1 MCNFGH
7 YTINKGMKTDRR
19 RIIAAAMTLL
29 VLGSFGQICAK
40 KHWVA
45 TWATAEQV
53 AETHNNPPVPLA
65 GNSIRQIV
73 QTSISGDKL
82 RVKLSNEFGKEPV
95 EIKAAEIAVALTS
108 GNSHLID
115 EQTNTALTFEG
126 SASIVIQPGELV
138 VSDPVMLSM
147 TNRQNM
153 AITLH
158 FGACPANIITSHP
171 GSRTDSY
178 IAEGNTSDFSKSTAT
193 AHWYIINAIE
203 VERKDNARAVVIL
216 GNSITDGR
224 GSTTNVQNRWTDIL
238 SRRLLA
244 GKGTGNV
251 SVLNM
256 GLGGNCILQGGLGPT
271 AQTRYPRDLFGQEGV
286 KYIVL
291 FEGVNDLGG
300 FGDAVAKADRI
311 IEVYKKIIEEA
322 HSRGIKV
329 YGGTVMPFKG
339 NNYYS
344 DNHEE
349 GRNRLNEW
357 IRTTDLLDG
366 VIDHAAAMADSND
379 PARMDPAFLFEN
391 DWLHPNAEGHR
402 HMGEDVDLSLFTR

>member
-1 MCNFGH
+1 
-7 YTINKGMKTDRR
+7 MKVFRFRTLMT
-19 RIIAAAMTLL
+19 AAMLL
-29 VLGSFGQICAK
+29 ILGGAGQTSAK

-65 GNSIRQIV
+65 DNSIRQIV
-73 QTSISGDKL
+73 QTSISGERL
-82 RVKLSNEFGKEPV
+82 RVKLSNEFGKEPI
-95 EIKAAEIAVALTS
+95 EIKAAEIAIALTS
-108 GNSHLID
+108 GNSPLID
-115 EQTNTALTFEG
+115 EQTNTSLTFNG
-126 SASIVIQPGELV
+126 STSVTIEPGALV
-138 VSDPVMLSM
+138 VSDPVDLKM
-147 TNRQNM
+147 TIRQNM

-158 FGACPANIITSHP
+158 LGQCPANIITSHP

-178 IAEGNTSDFSKSTAT
+178 IAQGNTSNFNNATAT

-203 VERKDNARAVVIL
+203 VEAKGNARAVVIL

-224 GSTTNVQNRWTDIL
+224 GSTTNVQNRWTDIF

-244 GKGTGNV
+244 NKATENV
-251 SVLNM
+251 AVLNM

-271 AQTRYPRDLFGQEGV
+271 GQSRYPRDLFQQEGV
-286 KYIVL
+286 KYIIL

-322 HSRGIKV
+322 HQKGIKV

-344 DNHEE
+344 ENHEE
-349 GRNRLNEW
+349 GRCKLNDW
-357 IRTTDLLDG
+357 IRTCGLFDG
-366 VIDHAAAMADSND
+366 IVDHAASMASPDD
-379 PARMDPAFLFEN
+379 PARMNPAFLFEN
-391 DWLHPNAEGHR
+391 DWLHPNADGHR
-402 HMGEDVDLSLFTR
+402 HMGESVDLSLFAK

>member
-1 MCNFGH
+1 
-7 YTINKGMKTDRR
+7 MKVFRFRTLMT
-19 RIIAAAMTLL
+19 AAMLL
-29 VLGSFGQICAK
+29 ILGGAGQTSAK

-65 GNSIRQIV
+65 DNSIRQIV
-73 QTSISGDKL
+73 QTSISGERL
-82 RVKLSNEFGKEPV
+82 RVKLSNEFGKEPI
-95 EIKAAEIAVALTS
+95 EIKAAEIAIALTS
-108 GNSHLID
+108 GNSPLID
-115 EQTNTALTFEG
+115 EQTNTSLTFNG
-126 SASIVIQPGELV
+126 STSVTIEPGALV
-138 VSDPVMLSM
+138 VSDPVDLKM
-147 TNRQNM
+147 TIRQNM

-158 FGACPANIITSHP
+158 LGQCPANIITSHP

-178 IAEGNTSDFSKSTAT
+178 IAQGNTSNFNNATAT

-203 VERKDNARAVVIL
+203 VEAKGNARAVVIL

-224 GSTTNVQNRWTDIL
+224 GSTTNVQNRWTDIF

-244 GKGTGNV
+244 NKATENV
-251 SVLNM
+251 AVLNM

-271 AQTRYPRDLFGQEGV
+271 GQSRYPRDLFQQEGV
-286 KYIVL
+286 KYIIL

-322 HSRGIKV
+322 HQKGIKV

-344 DNHEE
+344 ENHEE
-349 GRNRLNEW
+349 GRCKLNDW
-357 IRTTDLLDG
+357 IRTCGLFDG
-366 VIDHAAAMADSND
+366 IVDHAASMASPDD
-379 PARMDPAFLFEN
+379 PARMNPAFLFEN
-391 DWLHPNAEGHR
+391 DWLHPNADGHR
-402 HMGEDVDLSLFTR
+402 HMGESVDLSLFTK

>member
-1 MCNFGH
+1 
-7 YTINKGMKTDRR
+7 MKVFSFKTLMT
-19 RIIAAAMTLL
+19 AAMLL
-29 VLGSFGQICAK
+29 ILGGAGQTSAK

-65 GNSIRQIV
+65 DNSIRQIV
-73 QTSISGDKL
+73 QTSISGERL
-82 RVKLSNEFGKEPV
+82 RVKLSNEFGKEPI
-95 EIKAAEIAVALTS
+95 EIKAAEIAIALTS
-108 GNSHLID
+108 GNSPLID
-115 EQTNTALTFEG
+115 EQTNTSLTFNG
-126 SASIVIQPGELV
+126 STSVTIEPGALV
-138 VSDPVMLSM
+138 VSDPVDLKM
-147 TNRQNM
+147 TIRQNM

-158 FGACPANIITSHP
+158 LGQCPANIITSHP

-178 IAEGNTSDFSKSTAT
+178 IAQGNTSNFNNATAT

-203 VERKDNARAVVIL
+203 VEAKGNARAVVIL

-224 GSTTNVQNRWTDIL
+224 GSTTNVQNRWTDIF

-244 GKGTGNV
+244 NKATENV
-251 SVLNM
+251 AVLNM

-271 AQTRYPRDLFGQEGV
+271 GQSRYPRDLFQQEGV
-286 KYIVL
+286 KYIIL

-322 HSRGIKV
+322 HQKGIKV

-344 DNHEE
+344 ENHEE
-349 GRNRLNEW
+349 GRCKLNDW
-357 IRTTDLLDG
+357 IRTCGLFDG
-366 VIDHAAAMADSND
+366 IVDHAASMASPDD
-379 PARMDPAFLFEN
+379 PARMNPAFLFEN
-391 DWLHPNAEGHR
+391 DWLHPNADGHR
-402 HMGEDVDLSLFTR
+402 HMGESVDLSLFAK

>member
-1 MCNFGH
+1 
-7 YTINKGMKTDRR
+7 MKVFRFKTLMT
-19 RIIAAAMTLL
+19 AAMLL
-29 VLGSFGQICAK
+29 ILGGAGQTSAK

-65 GNSIRQIV
+65 DNSIRQIV
-73 QTSISGDKL
+73 QTSISGERL
-82 RVKLSNEFGKEPV
+82 RVKLSNEFGKEPI
-95 EIKAAEIAVALTS
+95 EIKAAEIAIALTS
-108 GNSHLID
+108 GNSPLID
-115 EQTNTALTFEG
+115 EQTNTSLTFNG
-126 SASIVIQPGELV
+126 STSVTIEPGALV
-138 VSDPVMLSM
+138 VSDPVDLKM
-147 TNRQNM
+147 TIRQNM

-158 FGACPANIITSHP
+158 LGQCPANIITSHP

-178 IAEGNTSDFSKSTAT
+178 IAQGNTSNFNNATAT

-203 VERKDNARAVVIL
+203 VEAKGNARAVVIL

-244 GKGTGNV
+244 NKATENV
-251 SVLNM
+251 AVLNM

-271 AQTRYPRDLFGQEGV
+271 GQSRYPRDLFQQEGV
-286 KYIVL
+286 KYIIL

-322 HSRGIKV
+322 HQKGIKV

-344 DNHEE
+344 ENHEE
-349 GRNRLNEW
+349 GRCKLNDW
-357 IRTTDLLDG
+357 IRTCGLFDG
-366 VIDHAAAMADSND
+366 IVDHAASMASPDD
-379 PARMDPAFLFEN
+379 PARMNPAFLFEN
-391 DWLHPNAEGHR
+391 DWLHPNADGHR
-402 HMGEDVDLSLFTR
+402 HMGESVDLSLFAK

>member
-1 MCNFGH
+1 
-7 YTINKGMKTDRR
+7 MKVFKLRTLVT
-19 RIIAAAMTLL
+19 AAMLL
-29 VLGSFGQICAK
+29 ILGGAGQTSAK

-65 GNSIRQIV
+65 DNSIRQIV
-73 QTSISGDKL
+73 QTSISGERL
-82 RVKLSNEFGKEPV
+82 RVKLSNEFGKEPI
-95 EIKAAEIAVALTS
+95 EIKAAEIAIALTS
-108 GNSHLID
+108 GNSPLID
-115 EQTNTALTFEG
+115 EQTNTSLTFNG
-126 SASIVIQPGELV
+126 STSVTIEPGTLV
-138 VSDPVMLSM
+138 VSDPIYLKM
-147 TNRQNM
+147 TIRQNM

-158 FGACPANIITSHP
+158 LGQCPANIITSHP

-178 IAEGNTSDFSKSTAT
+178 IAQGNTSNFNNATAT

-203 VERKDNARAVVIL
+203 VEAKGNARAVVIL

-224 GSTTNVQNRWTDIL
+224 GSTTNVQNRWTDIF

-244 GKGTGNV
+244 NKATENV
-251 SVLNM
+251 AVLNM

-271 AQTRYPRDLFGQEGV
+271 GQSRYPRDLFQQEGV
-286 KYIVL
+286 KYIIL

-322 HSRGIKV
+322 HQKGIKV

-344 DNHEE
+344 ENHEE
-349 GRNRLNEW
+349 GRCKLNDW
-357 IRTTDLLDG
+357 IRTCGLFDG
-366 VIDHAAAMADSND
+366 IVDHAASMASPDD
-379 PARMDPAFLFEN
+379 PARMNPAFLFEN
-391 DWLHPNAEGHR
+391 DWLHPNADGHR
-402 HMGEDVDLSLFTR
+402 HMGESVDLSLFAK

>member
-1 MCNFGH
+1 
-7 YTINKGMKTDRR
+7 MKVFRFRTLMT
-19 RIIAAAMTLL
+19 AAMLL
-29 VLGSFGQICAK
+29 ILGGAGQTSAK

-65 GNSIRQIV
+65 DNSIRQIV
-73 QTSISGDKL
+73 QTSISGERL
-82 RVKLSNEFGKEPV
+82 RVKLSNEFGKEPI
-95 EIKAAEIAVALTS
+95 EIKAAEIAIALTS
-108 GNSHLID
+108 GNSPLID
-115 EQTNTALTFEG
+115 EQTNTSLTFNG
-126 SASIVIQPGELV
+126 STSVTIEPGALV
-138 VSDPVMLSM
+138 VSDPVDLKM
-147 TNRQNM
+147 TIRQNM

-158 FGACPANIITSHP
+158 LGQCPANIITSHP

-178 IAEGNTSDFSKSTAT
+178 IAQGNTSNFNNATAT

-203 VERKDNARAVVIL
+203 VEAKGNARAVVIL

-244 GKGTGNV
+244 NKATENV
-251 SVLNM
+251 AVLNM

-271 AQTRYPRDLFGQEGV
+271 GQSRYPRDLFQQEGV
-286 KYIVL
+286 KYIIL

-322 HSRGIKV
+322 HQKGIKV

-344 DNHEE
+344 ENHEE
-349 GRNRLNEW
+349 GRCKLNDW
-357 IRTTDLLDG
+357 IRTCGLFDG
-366 VIDHAAAMADSND
+366 IVDHAASMASPDD
-379 PARMDPAFLFEN
+379 PARMNPAFLFEN
-391 DWLHPNAEGHR
+391 DWLHPNADGHR
-402 HMGEDVDLSLFTR
+402 HMGESVDLSLFAK

>member
-1 MCNFGH
+1 MRKTAFKSIVGIFMLSIMTCNNISAG
-7 YTINKGMKTDRR
+7 R
-19 RIIAAAMTLL
+19 
-29 VLGSFGQICAK
+29 
-40 KHWVA
+40 HWVA
-45 TWATAEQV
+45 TWATAEQI
-53 AETHNNPPVPLA
+53 AEPHNNPPLPLA

-73 QTSISGDKL
+73 QTSIEGEKL

-95 EIKAAEIAVALTS
+95 EIKASEIAIALTS
-108 GNSHLID
+108 GYSFLID

-126 SASIVIQPGELV
+126 NRSVTIQPGELA
-138 VSDPVMLSM
+138 VSDPISM
-147 TNRQNM
+147 QTSKRQNL

-158 FGACPANIITSHP
+158 FGEFPTDNITSHP
-171 GSRTDSY
+171 GSRTTSY
-178 IAEGNTSDFSKSTAT
+178 IATGNTSDFSNATTT
-193 AHWYIINAIE
+193 AHWYVINAVE
-203 VERKDNARAVVIL
+203 VEAKGKAGAIVIL

-224 GSTTNVQNRWTDIL
+224 GSTTDVQNRWTDIF

-244 GKGTGNV
+244 NKATENL

-271 AQTRYPRDLFGQEGV
+271 GQSRYPRDLFGQESV
-286 KYIVL
+286 KYIIL

-322 HSRGIKV
+322 HAKGIKV
-329 YGGTVMPFKG
+329 IGGTVMPFKG

-344 DNHEE
+344 QNHEQ
-349 GRNRLNEW
+349 GRAKLNEW
-357 IRTTDLLDG
+357 IRTCGLFDG
-366 VIDHAAAMADSND
+366 VIDHAAAMSSSDDEERMN
-379 PARMDPAFLFEN
+379 PAYLFEN

-402 HMGEDVDLSLFTR
+402 HMGESIDLSMFE

>member
-1 MCNFGH
+1 
-7 YTINKGMKTDRR
+7 MKVFRFKTLMT
-19 RIIAAAMTLL
+19 AAMLL
-29 VLGSFGQICAK
+29 ILGGAGQTSAK

-65 GNSIRQIV
+65 DNSIRQIV
-73 QTSISGDKL
+73 QTSISGERL
-82 RVKLSNEFGKEPV
+82 RVKLSNEFGKEPI
-95 EIKAAEIAVALTS
+95 EIKAAEIAIALTS
-108 GNSHLID
+108 GNSPLID
-115 EQTNTALTFEG
+115 EQTNTSLTFNG
-126 SASIVIQPGELV
+126 STSVTIEPGALV
-138 VSDPVMLSM
+138 VSDPVDLKM
-147 TNRQNM
+147 TIRQNM

-158 FGACPANIITSHP
+158 LGQCPANIITSHP

-178 IAEGNTSDFSKSTAT
+178 IAQGNTSNFNNATAT

-203 VERKDNARAVVIL
+203 VEAKGNARAVVIL

-224 GSTTNVQNRWTDIL
+224 GSTTNVQNRWTDIF

-244 GKGTGNV
+244 NKATENV
-251 SVLNM
+251 AVLNM

-271 AQTRYPRDLFGQEGV
+271 GQSRYPRDLFQQEGV
-286 KYIVL
+286 KYIIL

-322 HSRGIKV
+322 HQKGIKV

-344 DNHEE
+344 ENHEE
-349 GRNRLNEW
+349 GRCKLNDW
-357 IRTTDLLDG
+357 IRTCGLFDG
-366 VIDHAAAMADSND
+366 IVDHAASMASPDD
-379 PARMDPAFLFEN
+379 PARMNPAFLFEN
-391 DWLHPNAEGHR
+391 DWLHPNADGHR
-402 HMGEDVDLSLFTR
+402 HMGESVDLSLFAK